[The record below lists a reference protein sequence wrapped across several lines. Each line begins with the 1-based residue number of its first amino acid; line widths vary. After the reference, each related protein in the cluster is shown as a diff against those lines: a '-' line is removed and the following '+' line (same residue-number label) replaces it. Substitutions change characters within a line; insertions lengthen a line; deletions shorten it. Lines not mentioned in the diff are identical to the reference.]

1 MHEVPSAATPPR
13 EIQREPRLENKM
25 IRAIV
30 SRAIEGGKINSIRSN
45 VWDIYS
51 QKGPTHGQK
60 IIQVRTT
67 LPASWADTAR
77 RPSLL
82 IARASFGGG
91 GFS

>member
-1 MHEVPSAATPPR
+1 MK
-13 EIQREPRLENKM
+13 EPRRENRM
-25 IRAIV
+25 IGTIV
-30 SRAIEGGKINSIRSN
+30 SRATEGVEINPIRSN
-45 VWDIYS
+45 MWDIYS

-67 LPASWADTAR
+67 LPVSWAETAR

-91 GFS
+91 GFSLSQ